1 MKDNNSIGKIDFITE
16 HIFWA
21 ALSWIW
27 YKNILFRCIPS
38 HSLTESRIILLSV
51 IVISCI
57 MGIIFQMGNDR
68 NGISVFFNLV
78 FAYGIYTVI
87 AYMNIRFRLVVICF
101 VISAVLSIVYAVL
114 ILSRIIKN
122 RKCIYRIILK
132 RTIQAGVISKKLIS
146 SGLAI
151 IMAIIG
157 VNALFGSSIL
167 KPDVRPSTPNNIS
180 DQTISNNID
189 KVLLLQDDI
198 WAELT
203 MRERLNVLQT
213 IANIEQRYLGLPNE
227 LNVCAANLDEGTL
240 GYYSDNTHEI
250 VVSMDSLIY
259 DSSWDVLDTVCHEAY
274 HSYQH
279 RIVEALYGADDKS
292 RNLKLFRKAYSYAN
306 EFENYIN
313 GEADFCSY
321 YFQDCEYDAR
331 EYAESAVND
340 YYWKIKAYLE
350 EGGISYE
357 Q

>member
-1 MKDNNSIGKIDFITE
+1 MNNNSIGKIGFITE

-27 YKNILFRCIPS
+27 YKNILFRCIPD
-38 HSLTESRIILLSV
+38 HSLTESRTILLSV
-51 IVISCI
+51 IFISCI
-57 MGIIFQMGNDR
+57 VGIIFQMGNDR
-68 NGISVFFNLV
+68 NGISVIFNLV

-87 AYMNIRFRLVVICF
+87 AYMNIRFRLIAICL
-101 VISAVLSIVYAVL
+101 VISAGLSIGYTVL
-114 ILSRIIKN
+114 ILSRRINNQK
-122 RKCIYRIILK
+122 RRYRIILK
-132 RTIQAGVISKKLIS
+132 RAIQASVVSKKLIS

-151 IMAIIG
+151 IMVITG

-167 KPDVRPSTPNNIS
+167 KSDVRPSTLNNLS

-203 MRERLNVLQT
+203 VLERLNVLQT

-250 VVSMDSLIY
+250 VISMDSLLY
-259 DSSWDVLDTVCHEAY
+259 DSPWDVLDTVCHEAY

-279 RIVEALYGADDKS
+279 RLVEALYGADDNS

-313 GEADFCSY
+313 GEIDFCSY

-331 EYAESAVND
+331 EYAESAVKD
-340 YYWKIKAYLE
+340 YYRRIKTYLE
-350 EGGISYE
+350 EGE
-357 Q
+357 